1 MKKNYAVWETHRV
14 EKIIVNLFSYFQ
26 FFFSQLG
33 PKNKINFEK
42 NMWYQMIY
50 YKYCYVFLEEYYY
63 VKMLINNVPKK
74 VLIKYVINN
83 IFN

>member
-1 MKKNYAVWETHRV
+1 
-14 EKIIVNLFSYFQ
+14 
-26 FFFSQLG
+26 
-33 PKNKINFEK
+33 
-42 NMWYQMIY
+42 MIY